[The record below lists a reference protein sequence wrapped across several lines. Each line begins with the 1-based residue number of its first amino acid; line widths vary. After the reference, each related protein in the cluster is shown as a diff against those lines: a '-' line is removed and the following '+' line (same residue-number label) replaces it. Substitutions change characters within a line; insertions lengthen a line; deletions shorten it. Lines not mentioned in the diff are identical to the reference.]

1 MQADAFNQSRIG
13 TVIVAVITSNLSLA
27 TAPGNVLIKSEDT
40 GLPRDSVVNVS
51 HLVTID
57 KSILA
62 DRVGRVPFPLLAQID
77 DGMRLV
83 LSL

>member
-40 GLPRDSVVNVS
+40 GLPEIRS
-51 HLVTID
+51 
-57 KSILA
+57 
-62 DRVGRVPFPLLAQID
+62 
-77 DGMRLV
+77 
-83 LSL
+83 